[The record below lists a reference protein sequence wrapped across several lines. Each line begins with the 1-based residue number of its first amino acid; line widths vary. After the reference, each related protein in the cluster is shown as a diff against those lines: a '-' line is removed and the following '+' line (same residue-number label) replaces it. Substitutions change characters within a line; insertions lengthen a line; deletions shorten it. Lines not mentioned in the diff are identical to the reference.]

1 MAAPLC
7 TLNKAKKI
15 IKTSVPA
22 FQLLSGP
29 QASYSNLIAWEVH
42 ACAVLKSL
50 GFQILA
56 FHLFKAKKKKKK
68 ECKGIQYQPGFS
80 EEIKPSI

>member
-1 MAAPLC
+1 M
-7 TLNKAKKI
+7 
-15 IKTSVPA
+15 
-22 FQLLSGP
+22 
-29 QASYSNLIAWEVH
+29 H

-56 FHLFKAKKKKKK
+56 FHLFKAKKKKK

-80 EEIKPSI
+80 KEIKPSI